1 MTTITDTV
9 RSPLAAGTAV
19 LRASELR
26 SELPTENGTLR
37 AVDGVSFTLRAGRT
51 LGLVGESGSGKSLT
65 SRMLL
70 RLNPPSFRET
80 GEVLLSGDE
89 PLDIMELRRDGPVI
103 RSVRGRR
110 IAMIFQEPMTAF
122 SPLYTIGN
130 QIMEMILLHRTDDR
144 SEARAICLE
153 MLNKVGIA
161 DAERRIDQY
170 PHEFSGGM
178 RQRAMIAMALSCD
191 PEVLIADEPTT
202 ALDVTIQAQV
212 LDLMRGLQR
221 ELGMAILFITHDLGI
236 VAEMCDDVAVMYL
249 GRIVEHAPVREIF
262 RRPRHPYTRGLL
274 DAIPKL
280 GRGRTA
286 RLASIEGTVPQA
298 IDLPPMCGFFDRCP
312 VRIPGLCDA
321 RDPEEVRVG
330 DEHTVRCERHGP
342 DAPADDSEKEANA

>member
-1 MTTITDTV
+1 MTTITDTA
-9 RSPLAAGTAV
+9 RPALAAGTAV
-19 LRASELR
+19 LRATNLC

-37 AVDGVSFTLRAGRT
+37 PVDGVSFTLRAGRT

-70 RLNPPSFRET
+70 RLNPKGFRET
-80 GEVLLSGDE
+80 GSVVLEGDE
-89 PLDIMELRRDGPVI
+89 PIDLMELRRDGPAI

-110 IAMIFQEPMTAF
+110 VAMIFQEPMTAF
-122 SPLYTIGN
+122 SPLYTIGD

-144 SEARAICLE
+144 REARRICLD
-153 MLNKVGIA
+153 MMRKVGIA

-178 RQRAMIAMALSCD
+178 RQRAMIAMALSCG

-212 LDLMRGLQR
+212 LELMRQLQR

-280 GRGRTA
+280 GRGRKA

-298 IDLPPMCGFFDRCP
+298 IDLPPMCGFFARCP
-312 VRIPGLCDA
+312 VRIPGVCDV
-321 RDPEEVRVG
+321 RDPEEVRIG
-330 DEHTVRCERHGP
+330 SDHTVRCERH
-342 DAPADDSEKEANA
+342 APGARFGDETEVRA